1 MSRREDFYKTY
12 YKNVSPSTFNVTT
25 SGNKIIIEGFDKNYP
40 KNFKPKDV
48 KQYPLSK
55 EIYMKEIK
63 VGDSVIP
70 YGYKFTLVISEGW
83 KNVLGQNV
91 WKGTSKNGN
100 YQLAFVESDK
110 DTIVKNNNS
119 TYAEGGS
126 IHYLKSTRLGTGF
139 YKVDYRGYTFY
150 VEDVKGQ
157 VEGTLTW
164 HIREDKEGEWWFT
177 EKQEDALWHTK
188 GEALE
193 VIERVVDR
201 EIDGYYDRGQ
211 EYKDGG
217 KTKTWKNKYNSRYDH
232 PKDESHSLKDISK
245 ETGVSK
251 KGLQK
256 IYNKGIG
263 AWKTNIG
270 SVRLKKDFSK
280 NKNTKKY
287 PRKSRIGKEQ
297 WAMARVYSAVMG
309 GKAAKVD
316 AKELKMNKGGI
327 PKHIDNQYGVM
338 FNTDYSRPR
347 LEFFIFKNK
356 NGELEGE
363 HIGYSDSKMYLDD
376 NKVLNLY
383 DFTIFPK
390 YDNEEARK
398 EIIYFIKDK
407 MKNYT
412 GKTKLMINDTI
423 Q

>member
-1 MSRREDFYKTY
+1 MSRIEDFYKTY

-25 SGNKIIIEGFDKNYP
+25 SGNKIIIEGLDKKYP

-48 KQYPLSK
+48 KQYPVNQDK
-55 EIYMKEIK
+55 FKKGGKTNNNMKEIK

-83 KNVLGQNV
+83 KNVLGKNV

-119 TYAEGGS
+119 TYAEGGKIKVGKKYGNWS
-126 IHYLKSTRLGTGF
+126 VTQYKPLSYDDLGSQNDGYLKLVNQDTFDEIIINNNNAL
-139 YKVDYRGYTFY
+139 RGSEWFTNS
-150 VEDVKGQ
+150 VKGI
-157 VEGTLTW
+157 G
-164 HIREDKEGEWWFT
+164 ISDK
-177 EKQEDALWHTK
+177 KLSV
-188 GEALE
+188 
-193 VIERVVDR
+193 VIEKSIASFKSTYA
-201 EIDGYYDRGQ
+201 E
-211 EYKDGG
+211 GG
-217 KTKTWKNKYNSRYDH
+217 KTKTWKNKYNSRYDY
-232 PKDESHSLKDISK
+232 PNDESHSLKEISK
-245 ETGVSK
+245 DTKVSK

-263 AWKTNIG
+263 AYKTNPQ
-270 SVRLKKDFSK
+270 SVRPNVRS
-280 NKNTKKY
+280 
-287 PRKSRIGKEQ
+287 KEQ

-309 GKAAKVD
+309 GNAAKVD

-338 FNTDYSRPR
+338 FNTDYDRPR
-347 LEFFIFKNK
+347 LEFFIFKNI
-356 NGELEGE
+356 NGELDGE

-376 NKVLNLY
+376 LKVLNLY